1 MKQAED
7 RLLMSILRVEQDG
20 IEFFTEALTG
30 HCWMSESG
38 LARLCGISQQ
48 GMRKKI
54 QALLTTKSTFGSLKD
69 FAGKKVSRQLT
80 LKINGLQ
87 VNVSLLPSDFC
98 AAIIEYY
105 AFESR
110 HKTET
115 AMIAYRKFAR
125 KGIDAWI
132 QGITGW
138 TPTLSES
145 KRKIIKLTP
154 EKREEIAEEY
164 IQSILEEGFIAATI
178 NPEAV
183 ITILRDSKF
192 KTAGL
197 KLYFYL
203 EMMHIQGIQPEVSQI
218 CSDLNISVASFRRW
232 LPEVH
237 EWSRCADWLELKHRQ
252 GPEREIQLRLHAE
265 LGGTM
270 EAYTPMGPVD
280 LVTKTEVIEIKRIAD
295 WKTALGQI
303 FAKAYMFPDKHKR
316 IHLFGDSS
324 QQLKKI
330 TNHCRELDVTVTFEN
345 YL

>member
-1 MKQAED
+1 
-7 RLLMSILRVEQDG
+7 MSILRVEQDG
-20 IEFFTEALTG
+20 IEFFTETLTG
-30 HCWMSESG
+30 YCWMSESG
-38 LARLCGISQQ
+38 LARLCGITKQSMNERIQ
-48 GMRKKI
+48 GI
-54 QALLTTKSTFGSLKD
+54 LTGKSVPKSLKA
-69 FAGKKVSRQLT
+69 FSRNIPSRQAT
-80 LKINGLQ
+80 LRINGLS
-87 VNVSLLPSDFC
+87 VDVCLYSSEFC

-110 HKTET
+110 HKTKT
-115 AMIAYRKFAR
+115 ALVAYRKFAK
-125 KGIDAWI
+125 KGIDGWI
-132 QGITGW
+132 QGMTGW

-145 KRKIIKLTP
+145 KRKTIKLTP

-330 TNHCRELDVTVTFEN
+330 TNHCRDLDVTVTFEN